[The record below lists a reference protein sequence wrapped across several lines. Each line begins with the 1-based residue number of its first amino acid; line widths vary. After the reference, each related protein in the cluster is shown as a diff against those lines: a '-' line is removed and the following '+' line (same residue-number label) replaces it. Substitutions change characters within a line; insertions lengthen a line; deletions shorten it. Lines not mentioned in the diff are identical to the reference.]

1 MSSKKISTRDR
12 ILEKTRKL
20 MIESRG
26 KGVKMS
32 DIAKAAGISRQAV
45 YLHFLSRTEL
55 LIETVKYHDRVLKVG
70 ERVAKFRE
78 AKNSVA
84 LLDSFIDFWGNY
96 IPEIYGIAKALMVS
110 RNTDEAAAAAW
121 QDRMN
126 SVREGCTEVIDAL
139 NKERCLGIGWTKR
152 RATEMLWTIVS
163 IESWEKLTI
172 ERGWSTREYIKY
184 TKRVANLAFVEQ
196 EED

>member
-1 MSSKKISTRDR
+1 MSSKKLPTRER
-12 ILEKTRKL
+12 ILEETSKL
-20 MIESRG
+20 MIAGSG
-26 KGVKMS
+26 KGVKMA
-32 DIAKAAGISRQAV
+32 DIAKAAGVSRQAM

-55 LIETVKYHDRVLKVG
+55 LTESVKYHDRALNVG
-70 ERVAKFRE
+70 ARVAKFRK
-78 AKNSVA
+78 AKNSIA
-84 LLDSFIDFWGNY
+84 QLDSFIDFWGNY

-126 SVREGCTEVIDAL
+126 SVRDGCAEVIDAL
-139 NKERCLGIGWTKR
+139 NEERRLGRGWTKR

-172 ERGWSTREYIKY
+172 ERAGRF
-184 TKRVANLAFVEQ
+184 LL
-196 EED
+196 